1 MEARLALP
9 VSIEQVAVVIK
20 QMSRSDRERLLD
32 LVPDLRQMSLHAPRA
47 QEDKELAMVER
58 MHGEVSRALG
68 GQLLSLSEPFL
79 GDLTLGQYLELP
91 EEECGRLWDAWAEI
105 DLEELEELDVHLAAV
120 PAR

>member
-20 QMSRSDRERLLD
+20 QMSQSDRERLLD
-32 LVPDLRQMSLHAPRA
+32 LVPELRQRFPRTSRRDGE
-47 QEDKELAMVER
+47 QGLATVER
-58 MHGEVSRALG
+58 MRGEVSRALG

-91 EEECGRLWDAWAEI
+91 DAERGRLWDAWVEI
-105 DLEELEELDVHLAAV
+105 EPEELAELDVHPDAL